1 MIKRN
6 LYLEEIKK
14 YMNKP
19 LIKVI
24 TGMRRSGKSMILKLI
39 QEELENTGIV
49 KENIIYINFESLIFM
64 DIKDFET
71 LYKYITKKIK
81 NYYLKNWKTL
91 INMKKKLFYILF
103 GEING
108 KSFFHKRKK

>member
-24 TGMRRSGKSMILKLI
+24 TGMRRSGKSMILKLMNN
-39 QEELENTGIV
+39 E
-49 KENIIYINFESLIFM
+49 IFLV
-64 DIKDFET
+64 I
-71 LYKYITKKIK
+71 
-81 NYYLKNWKTL
+81 
-91 INMKKKLFYILF
+91 
-103 GEING
+103 
-108 KSFFHKRKK
+108 R

>member
-39 QEELENTGIV
+39 QEELKNDGIDE
-49 KENIIYINFESLIFM
+49 KNIIYINFESLVFM
-64 DIKDFET
+64 DIKNFET
-71 LYKYITKKIK
+71 LYKYIISKLHKSWI
-81 NYYLKNWKTL
+81 TL
-91 INMKKKLFYILF
+91 LIMNTLSCLF
-103 GEING
+103 
-108 KSFFHKRKK
+108 